1 MNSSIQHQVSRI
13 EHPLSSIEETMVKLG
28 LRSSYWIV
36 DEDGYIIINGF
47 FNISSTAPGVLGQI

>member
-1 MNSSIQHQVSRI
+1 
-13 EHPLSSIEETMVKLG
+13 MVKLG